1 MTDTANLKVW
11 GSLRL
16 VPIILIAI
24 IFAVIIVHI
33 YLVEFMQMEKKLE
46 AGESIDDLIPWVL
59 TYTLVM
65 VIYII

>member
-46 AGESIDDLIPWVL
+46 AGESIDDLIP
-59 TYTLVM
+59 
-65 VIYII
+65 